1 MTQENSDKQDAQFIF
16 SKRLPYT
23 MQQFPQNRR
32 IFFRQ
37 AVPIDT
43 FPGLV
48 QIPAPGAEQK
58 ERYLQPCQRIH
69 GKMILISP

>member
-1 MTQENSDKQDAQFIF
+1 MAQENSDQQDVQFIF
-16 SKRLPYT
+16 VQRLPYT
-23 MQQFPQNRR
+23 MEQFPQNRR

-37 AVPIDT
+37 AVPVDT